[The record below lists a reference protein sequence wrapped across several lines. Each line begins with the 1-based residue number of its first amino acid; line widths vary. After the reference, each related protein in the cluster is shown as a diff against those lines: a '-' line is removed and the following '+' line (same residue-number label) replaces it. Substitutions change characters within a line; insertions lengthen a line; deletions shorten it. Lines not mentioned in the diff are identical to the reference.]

1 MAFCFLI
8 PLPSQI
14 HLSRAKVAVT
24 WDFGREN
31 YKGFLDS
38 KFPTCLCM
46 YGRSS
51 SFRRRWSC
59 FIFLFSE
66 SGWCAFTTNR
76 LDLDRSRCGGT
87 NNDPVDYSMG
97 NWEVPINTWDRGVGA
112 RKFSYT
118 YRITHPA
125 QHRSNYGIQ
134 EAQRS
139 RPTSRKQNPPR

>member
-14 HLSRAKVAVT
+14 HFARRWRSRGTLGEKITKVSLT
-24 WDFGREN
+24 RISN
-31 YKGFLDS
+31 IL
-38 KFPTCLCM
+38 M

-51 SFRRRWSC
+51 SFRRSWSR

-139 RPTSRKQNPPR
+139 RPASRKQNPPR

>member
-1 MAFCFLI
+1 MVDQVHFGGGG
-8 PLPSQI
+8 
-14 HLSRAKVAVT
+14 AV
-24 WDFGREN
+24 
-31 YKGFLDS
+31 L
-38 KFPTCLCM
+38 
-46 YGRSS
+46 
-51 SFRRRWSC
+51 
-59 FIFLFSE
+59 FILFSE

-139 RPTSRKQNPPR
+139 RPASRKQNPPR